1 MEDEMKFKL
10 ILVAVLAVLA
20 GIVIM
25 QNTQV
30 VTFRLLFWQLTMSQI
45 LLLLVTLVVGF
56 ALGWVASKIP
66 RGSEE
71 SLD

>member
-1 MEDEMKFKL
+1 MKLKL
-10 ILVAVLAVLA
+10 ILVAALAVMA

-45 LLLLVTLVVGF
+45 LLLLVTVVLGF
-56 ALGWVASKIP
+56 VLGWVAAKISHRAP
-66 RGSEE
+66 EN
-71 SLD
+71 LD